1 MPTSR
6 ISFCFSAARR
16 SKQGGE
22 LSDPRGTRSRQ
33 AQSLASR
40 AAEKQKEAGGVCRFY
55 KQATPSGVWFGWR
68 FRTKEKIFQTV
79 N

>member
-1 MPTSR
+1 LFFSGAAIEAGMSSPTR
-6 ISFCFSAARR
+6 
-16 SKQGGE
+16 K
-22 LSDPRGTRSRQ
+22 DSRQ

-40 AAEKQKEAGGVCRFY
+40 AAEKQKEPGGVCRFY

-68 FRTKEKIFQTV
+68 FGTKEKIFQTV